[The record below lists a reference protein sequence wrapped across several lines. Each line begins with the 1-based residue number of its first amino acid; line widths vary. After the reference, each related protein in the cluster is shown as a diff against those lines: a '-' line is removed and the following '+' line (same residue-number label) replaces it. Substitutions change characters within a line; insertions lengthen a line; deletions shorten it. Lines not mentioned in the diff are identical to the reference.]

1 MIYQWP
7 EIFGESYKVFFHL
20 CLQHVSSY
28 SVIMTFVYTV
38 NVFKEEVII
47 IKHVWNID
55 RVDRLQILS
64 VFISIFST

>member
-1 MIYQWP
+1 
-7 EIFGESYKVFFHL
+7 
-20 CLQHVSSY
+20 
-28 SVIMTFVYTV
+28 MTFVYSV
-38 NVFKEEVII
+38 PVFKEEIII

>member
-1 MIYQWP
+1 
-7 EIFGESYKVFFHL
+7 
-20 CLQHVSSY
+20 
-28 SVIMTFVYTV
+28 MTFVYTV

>member
-1 MIYQWP
+1 
-7 EIFGESYKVFFHL
+7 
-20 CLQHVSSY
+20 
-28 SVIMTFVYTV
+28 MTFVYTV
-38 NVFKEEVII
+38 NVFIEEVII